1 VTTYIDRRIS
11 RAIKFLLYSVVIGAS
26 VGDLSPQ
33 AQSGAF
39 SPRLTRPRIAPVP
52 EQERNEAQ
60 RRMLASRPDFNIYK
74 TLARHPELY
83 SRWSELGRFLLNG
96 SSLPARHR
104 EMLMLRMGWL
114 CQSEYEW
121 AQHARIATSSAG
133 MTDQEIHRIAEG
145 QKAAG
150 WTDFER
156 ALLSMVDEL
165 RYNAMVSDATWS
177 ALRTEYSDQQMMEA
191 LFTAAQYQLVSMALN
206 SLGVQLDPGLRHRL
220 PRDLPLPP
228 LARPATGD
236 RISTPRIQPLRPDQW
251 TPQQRET
258 IAPQIREDGSVL
270 NLYATML
277 QHPRLYTPRASF
289 GTYLR
294 SETSLPPRTREL
306 LIMRTAFLI
315 GAEYEWAHH
324 VERARAAG
332 LNDRE
337 IARIAAGPNA
347 AGWNEESRAVLRAA
361 DELRREAFITNRT
374 WAVLAK
380 RYDTK
385 QLIEIVYT
393 VGGYTMTGLA
403 INCFGI
409 QTEPG
414 YPTFPRSNS
423 TGSGSDRA
431 PSKTHSQSAPG
442 RYRSRYRTDI
452 GEWTTWGGDAGFTRY
467 SPLDQINKDNVGKL
481 EVVWRW
487 KSLPHGPRPDGNL
500 KATPLMI
507 DGVLYTPTGIH
518 QVAAIDPATGKTLW
532 IFTPNPEDLGGRSQ
546 ALSNRGLAYWTDG
559 IRKRLFHNTL
569 DGRLL
574 SIDAK
579 TGRADSAFG
588 RNGTVNLRER
598 LVESR
603 PVPVLG
609 SSSPPTVVGD
619 VVIVQA
625 VGEATSPNKEATPG
639 HIRGYDVRTG
649 KLLWTFHTIPQ
660 AGEFGNET
668 WENGSWKYTGNT
680 GVWSMMSADMELGY
694 IYLPVE
700 SPTHDFYG
708 GHRLGDNLF
717 GESIV
722 CLDARTGKRVWHFQI
737 VHHGVWDYDLPAAP
751 ILHDITVDGRTI
763 KAVTVLTKQNMS
775 FVFDRV
781 TGRPVWPIEER
792 PVPQISVPG
801 ERQSPTQPFP
811 KKPAMYSRQG
821 YHEDDLID
829 FTPELNA
836 EALAIAK
843 RYVRGPM
850 YTPTTPVVEGGTQ
863 GTWVYP
869 GYGGGANWNGGA
881 FDPETGLM
889 FVPTRNSVMVASLTK
904 ADPALTNWNF
914 IRAPTD
920 YIRGPRGLP
929 INRPPWSVI
938 TATNM
943 NNGEHVWSRAIGGA
957 PAAIRNHPA
966 LKGLKLDF
974 DNMGQP
980 GVRPSPLVTKTL
992 LFLAE
997 AGNLSGDPGGP
1008 MFRAYDKLTG
1018 SVVAEIE
1025 LPSKATGAPM
1035 TYLHEGRQYIVIAVA
1050 TQQHPAE
1057 LVALA
1062 LPEGVAASASIA
1074 SRRAVADVTSGVA
1087 ISASLKELRAGREIY
1102 ARSCAACHGA
1112 KGEGAPGSTSP
1123 LSGLSDLEFIRRVVI
1138 HGSIKM
1144 PPMRTLLTKREI
1156 EQVSKFVAVEL
1167 NKK

>member
-1 VTTYIDRRIS
+1 MTACIDCRIS
-11 RAIKFLLYSVVIGAS
+11 RTSKLLLCGVVIATLTGS
-26 VGDLSPQ
+26 LSPL
-33 AQSGAF
+33 AQPGAF
-39 SPRLTRPRIAPVP
+39 STRLTKPRIAPVS
-52 EQERNEAQ
+52 EQGRTESQ
-60 RRMLASRPDFNIYK
+60 RQMLASRPDFNIYK
-74 TLARHPELY
+74 TLAHHPELY
-83 SRWSELGRFLLNG
+83 SRWSGFGRFILNG
-96 SSLPARHR
+96 SRLPARHR

-121 AQHARIATSSAG
+121 AQHARIATASAG
-133 MTDQEIHRIAEG
+133 LTDQEIQRIADG
-145 QKAAG
+145 PRAAG

-156 ALLSMVDEL
+156 ALLRLVDEL
-165 RYNAMVSDATWS
+165 RYDAMVGDATWR

-191 LFTAAQYQLVSMALN
+191 VFTAAQYQLVSMALN
-206 SLGVQLDPGLRHRL
+206 SLGVQLDAGLRHRL

-228 LARPATGD
+228 LARPATGA
-236 RISTPRIQPLRPDQW
+236 RLSTPRITPIPREQW
-251 TPQQRET
+251 TPQQREMIT
-258 IAPQIREDGSVL
+258 PQIKPDGSAL
-270 NLYATML
+270 NLYATIL
-277 QHPRLYTPRASF
+277 QHSGLYTPRASF

-294 SETSLPPRTREL
+294 RETSLPPRTREL
-306 LIMRTAFLI
+306 LIMRTAYLI

-324 VERARAAG
+324 VEYARAAG
-332 LNDRE
+332 LTDGE
-337 IARIAAGPNA
+337 IARIAAGPDA
-347 AGWNEESRAVLRAA
+347 AGWSGESKAVLRAA
-361 DELRREAFITNRT
+361 DELRREAFITDRT
-374 WAVLAK
+374 WNVLAK
-380 RYDTK
+380 SYNTK
-385 QLIEIVYT
+385 QLIEIVFT

-403 INCFGI
+403 INSFGI

-414 YPTFPRSNS
+414 YPAFPRSS
-423 TGSGSDRA
+423 RKGA
-431 PSKTHSQSAPG
+431 KSQGAA
-442 RYRSRYRTDI
+442 R

-467 SPLDQINKDNVGKL
+467 SPLDQINKDNVREL

-487 KSLPHGPRPDGNL
+487 KSLPHGSRPDGNL

-507 DGVLYTPTGIH
+507 DGVLYTPTGVH

-532 IFTPNPEDLGGRSQ
+532 IFTPSPEDLGGRSQ
-546 ALSNRGLAYWTDG
+546 ALSSRSLAYWTDG
-559 IRKRLFHNTL
+559 VRKRLFHNTL

-579 TGRADSAFG
+579 TGRADAAFG
-588 RNGTVNLRER
+588 RKGTVNLKEK
-598 LVESR
+598 LVTGR

-619 VVIVQA
+619 VVIAQS

-680 GVWSMMSADMELGY
+680 GVWSMMSADLELGY
-694 IYLPVE
+694 VYLPVE
-700 SPTHDFYG
+700 SASHDFYG

-751 ILHDITVDGRTI
+751 ILHDITVGGRTI

-781 TGRPVWPIEER
+781 TGKPVWPIEER
-792 PVPQISVPG
+792 PVPQIAVSG
-801 ERQSPTQPFP
+801 ERHSPTQPFP
-811 KKPAMYSRQG
+811 TKPAFYSRQG
-821 YHEDDLID
+821 YLEDDLID
-829 FTPELNA
+829 FTPELKA

-850 YTPTTPVVEGGTQ
+850 YMPTTPVVEGGTQ

-889 FVPTRNSVMVASLTK
+889 FVPTRNSVMVTSLTK

-920 YIRGPRGLP
+920 YIKGPRGLP

-938 TATNM
+938 TATDM
-943 NNGEHVWSRAIGGA
+943 NSGEHVWSRSIGGA

-980 GVRPSPLVTKTL
+980 GVRPSPLVTRTL

-1008 MFRAYDKLTG
+1008 MFRAYDKRTG
-1018 SVVAEIE
+1018 AVVAEIE
-1025 LPSKATGAPM
+1025 LPSKATSAPM
-1035 TYLHEGRQYIVIAVA
+1035 TYLHDGRQYIIIAVA
-1050 TQQHPAE
+1050 TREHPAE

-1062 LPEGVAASASIA
+1062 LPKGEAARESLAHQSSNADGAIVASS
-1074 SRRAVADVTSGVA
+1074 VAT
-1087 ISASLKELRAGREIY
+1087 SASLADLRAGRAIY
-1102 ARSCAACHGA
+1102 ARSCAACHGS
-1112 KGEGAPGSTSP
+1112 KGEGVIGSTSP
-1123 LSGLSDLEFIRRVVI
+1123 LTGLSDLAFIRRVVSQ
-1138 HGSIKM
+1138 GSIKM
-1144 PPMRTLLTKREI
+1144 PPMKTLLTKRQI
-1156 EQVSKFVAVEL
+1156 EQVSRFVVVEL
-1167 NKK
+1167 NRK

>member
-1 VTTYIDRRIS
+1 MTDCIDCGIS
-11 RAIKFLLYSVVIGAS
+11 RASKFLLYGVVIATLAALSGAS
-26 VGDLSPQ
+26 SPQ
-33 AQSGAF
+33 AQSRSF
-39 SPRLTRPRIAPVP
+39 SPRLTKPRVAPMP
-52 EQERNEAQ
+52 EQGRTEAQ
-60 RRMLASRPDFNIYK
+60 RQMLASRPDINVYK
-74 TLARHPELY
+74 TLAHHPELF
-83 SRWSELGRFLLNG
+83 SRWSGLGRFVMNG
-96 SSLPARHR
+96 SSLSARHR

-121 AQHARIATSSAG
+121 AQHARIATSAAG
-133 MTDQEIHRIAEG
+133 MTDREVHRIAEG
-145 QKAAG
+145 PKAAG

-156 ALLSMVDEL
+156 ALLRMADEL
-165 RYNAMVSDATWS
+165 RYDAMVGDATWR
-177 ALRTEYSDQQMMEA
+177 ALRTGYSDQQMMEA
-191 LFTAAQYQLVSMALN
+191 IFTVAQYQLVSMVLN

-228 LARPATGD
+228 LARPASGA
-236 RISTPRIQPLRPDQW
+236 RLSTPRLPPLGPGQW
-251 TPQQRET
+251 TPQQREL
-258 IAPQIREDGSVL
+258 IAPHIRTDGSVQS
-270 NLYATML
+270 LYATML
-277 QHPRLYTPRASF
+277 QHPLLYSTHSSF
-289 GTYLR
+289 GAYLGG
-294 SETSLPPRTREL
+294 ETALPPRMREL

-324 VERARAAG
+324 VERARGAG
-332 LNDRE
+332 LTDGE
-337 IARIAAGPNA
+337 IARIAAGPDA
-347 AGWNEESRAVLRAA
+347 VGWSEESQAVLRAA
-361 DELRREAFITNRT
+361 DELRREAFITDRT
-374 WAVLAK
+374 WSVLAK
-380 RYDTK
+380 RYSAK
-385 QLIEIVYT
+385 QLIEIIFT
-393 VGGYTMTGLA
+393 VGGCTMTGLA
-403 INCFGI
+403 INSFGI
-409 QTEPG
+409 QVEPG
-414 YPTFPRSNS
+414 YPVFPRSKQK
-423 TGSGSDRA
+423 DR
-431 PSKTHSQSAPG
+431 S
-442 RYRSRYRTDI
+442 SRGISR

-467 SPLDQINKDNVGKL
+467 SSLDQINKENVGTL

-487 KSLPHGPRPDGNL
+487 KSLPLGSRPDGNL
-500 KATPLMI
+500 KATPLMT
-507 DGVLYTPTGIH
+507 DGVLYTPTGVH

-532 IFTPNPEDLGGRSQ
+532 IFTPSPTDLGGGRTL
-546 ALSNRGLAYWTDG
+546 ALSSRGLAYWTDG
-559 IRKRLFHNTL
+559 VRKRLFHNTL

-588 RNGTVNLRER
+588 RNGVVNLRER
-598 LVESR
+598 LVEGR
-603 PVPVLG
+603 PVPILG
-609 SSSPPTVVGD
+609 SSSPPAVVGD
-619 VVIVQA
+619 VVIAQV

-668 WENGSWKYTGNT
+668 WENGSWKYSGNT
-680 GVWSMMSADMELGY
+680 GVWSMMSADLELGY
-694 IYLPVE
+694 VYLPVE
-700 SPTHDFYG
+700 TPAHDFYG

-737 VHHGVWDYDLPAAP
+737 VHHGLWDYDLPAAP
-751 ILHDITVDGRTI
+751 ILHDVTVGGRTI
-763 KAVTVLTKQNMS
+763 EAVTVLTKQNMS

-781 TGRPVWPIEER
+781 TGKPVWPIEER
-792 PVPQISVPG
+792 PVPQIAVPG

-811 KKPAMYSRQG
+811 TKPAPYSRQG

-829 FTPELNA
+829 FTPELKA

-843 RYVRGPM
+843 RYVSGPIYM
-850 YTPTTPVVEGGTQ
+850 PPTPVIEGGTQ

-889 FVPTRNSVMVASLTK
+889 FVPTRNSVMVAALAK
-904 ADPALTNWNF
+904 ANPALTNWNF

-929 INRPPWSVI
+929 INRPPWSAI
-938 TATNM
+938 TATDM
-943 NNGEHVWSRAIGGA
+943 NRGEHVWSRSIGGA
-957 PAAIRNHPA
+957 PEAIRNHPA

-1008 MFRAYDKLTG
+1008 MFRAYDKRTG
-1018 SVVAEIE
+1018 AAVAEIE

-1050 TQQHPAE
+1050 TREYPAE

-1062 LPEGVAASASIA
+1062 LPEDGVAGQSLV
-1074 SRRAVADVTSGVA
+1074 SRRAAAEGGNGMAIGTSQ
-1087 ISASLKELRAGREIY
+1087 KDLRAGRAIY
-1102 ARSCAACHGA
+1102 ARSCAACHGT
-1112 KGEGAPGSTSP
+1112 KGEGVSGSTSS
-1123 LSGLSDLEFIRRVVI
+1123 LVGLSDLEFIRRVVSR
-1138 HGSIKM
+1138 GSIKM
-1144 PPMRTLLTKREI
+1144 PPMRTLLTKRQI
-1156 EQVSKFVAVEL
+1156 EQVSKFVVVEL
-1167 NKK
+1167 NRR

>member
-1 VTTYIDRRIS
+1 VTDRIDCRIS
-11 RAIKFLLYSVVIGAS
+11 RASKFLLYGVVIATLAVLS
-26 VGDLSPQ
+26 GDLSPQ

-39 SPRLTRPRIAPVP
+39 SPRLTKPRVAPVT
-52 EQERNEAQ
+52 EEGQTETQ
-60 RRMLASRPDFNIYK
+60 RQMLASRPDLNVYK
-74 TLARHPELY
+74 TLAHHPELF
-83 SRWSELGRFLLNG
+83 SRWSGLGRLVMNR
-96 SSLPARHR
+96 SNLPARHR
-104 EMLMLRMGWL
+104 EILMLRMGWL

-121 AQHARIATSSAG
+121 VQHARIATSDAG

-145 QKAAG
+145 PKAVG

-156 ALLSMVDEL
+156 ALLYMVDEL
-165 RYNAMVSDATWS
+165 RYDAMVGDATWR

-191 LFTAAQYQLVSMALN
+191 VFTAAQYQLVSMALN

-228 LARPATGD
+228 LARPATGA
-236 RISTPRIQPLRPDQW
+236 RLSAPRLSPLGPGQW
-251 TPQQRET
+251 TPQQREL
-258 IAPQIREDGSVL
+258 IAPHIRTDGSVQ
-270 NLYATML
+270 NLYAIML
-277 QHPRLYTPRASF
+277 QHPLLYSTHASF
-289 GTYLR
+289 GAYLEA
-294 SETSLPPRTREL
+294 ETALPPRMREL

-315 GAEYEWAHH
+315 SAEYEWAHH
-324 VERARAAG
+324 VERARGAG
-332 LNDRE
+332 LTDRE
-337 IARIAAGPNA
+337 IARIAAGPDA
-347 AGWNEESRAVLRAA
+347 AGWSEESRAVLRAA

-374 WAVLAK
+374 WTALAK
-380 RYDTK
+380 RYSAK
-385 QLIEIVYT
+385 QLIEIIFT

-403 INCFGI
+403 INSFGI
-409 QTEPG
+409 QVEPG
-414 YPTFPRSNS
+414 YPSFPSPRQRGASSRS
-423 TGSGSDRA
+423 A
-431 PSKTHSQSAPG
+431 SQ
-442 RYRSRYRTDI
+442 
-452 GEWTTWGGDAGFTRY
+452 GEWATWGGDAGFTRY
-467 SPLDQINKDNVGKL
+467 SPLDQINKENVGTL

-487 KSLPHGPRPDGNL
+487 KSLPHGSRPDGNL

-507 DGVLYTPTGIH
+507 DGVLYTPTGVH

-532 IFTPNPEDLGGRSQ
+532 IFTPSPADLSGGRPLV
-546 ALSNRGLAYWTDG
+546 LSSRGLAYWTDG
-559 IRKRLFHNTL
+559 VRKRLFHNTL

-579 TGRADSAFG
+579 TGRADPAFG
-588 RNGTVNLRER
+588 LNGVVNLRER
-598 LVESR
+598 LVDGR
-603 PVPVLG
+603 PVPILG
-609 SSSPPTVVGD
+609 SSSPPTVVGN
-619 VVIVQA
+619 VVIAQA
-625 VGEATSPNKEATPG
+625 VSEATSPNKEATPG
-639 HIRGYDVRTG
+639 HIRGYDVRSG

-680 GVWSMMSADMELGY
+680 GVWSMMSADLDLGY

-700 SPTHDFYG
+700 TPTHDFYG

-722 CLDARTGKRVWHFQI
+722 CLDARTGKRIWHFQL
-737 VHHGVWDYDLPAAP
+737 VHHGLWDYDLPAAP
-751 ILHDITVDGRTI
+751 ILHDVTVDGRTI
-763 KAVTVLTKQNMS
+763 KAVTMLTKQNMS

-781 TGRPVWPIEER
+781 TGKPVWPIEER
-792 PVPQISVPG
+792 PVPQIAVPG

-811 KKPAMYSRQG
+811 TKPAMYSRQG

-829 FTPELNA
+829 FTPQLKA

-850 YTPTTPVVEGGTQ
+850 YTPPAPIIEGGTQ

-889 FVPTRNSVMVASLTK
+889 FVPTRNSVMVAALAK

-938 TATNM
+938 TATDM
-943 NNGEHVWSRAIGGA
+943 NRGEHVWSRSIGGA
-957 PAAIRNHPA
+957 PEAIRNHPA

-1008 MFRAYDKLTG
+1008 MFRAYDKRTG
-1018 SVVAEIE
+1018 AVVAEIE
-1025 LPSKATGAPM
+1025 LPSKASGAPM
-1035 TYLHEGRQYIVIAVA
+1035 TYLHEGRQYILIAVA
-1050 TQQHPAE
+1050 TREHPAE

-1062 LPEGVAASASIA
+1062 LPEGGIAGQSLA
-1074 SRRAVADVTSGVA
+1074 SRRAAANEVNGLVIGANQKD
-1087 ISASLKELRAGREIY
+1087 LRAGREIY
-1102 ARSCAACHGA
+1102 ARSCAACHGP
-1112 KGEGAPGSTSP
+1112 KGEGVSGSTSP
-1123 LSGLSDLEFIRRVVI
+1123 LIGLSDLEFIRRVVVR
-1138 HGSIKM
+1138 GSVKM
-1144 PPMRTLLTKREI
+1144 PPMRTLLTKRQI
-1156 EQVSKFVAVEL
+1156 EQVSKFVVVEL
-1167 NKK
+1167 NSK

>member
-1 VTTYIDRRIS
+1 MSAYLDRGIG
-11 RAIKFLLYSVVIGAS
+11 RARKFLLYGVVIATLAA
-26 VGDLSPQ
+26 LSGGRSPH

-39 SPRLTRPRIAPVP
+39 SPRLTKPRIAPVP
-52 EQERNEAQ
+52 EQERNDAQ
-60 RRMLASRPDFNIYK
+60 RQMLASRPDYNIYR
-74 TLARHPELY
+74 TLAHHTELF
-83 SRWSELGRFLLNG
+83 SRWSGLGRFVMNG

-121 AQHARIATSSAG
+121 AQHARIATSNAG
-133 MTDQEIHRIAEG
+133 MTDQEVHRIAEG
-145 QKAAG
+145 PKAAG

-156 ALLSMVDEL
+156 GLLRMVDEL
-165 RYNAMVSDATWS
+165 RYDAMVGDATWR
-177 ALRTEYSDQQMMEA
+177 ALRAEYSDQQMMEA
-191 LFTAAQYQLVSMALN
+191 VFTAAQYQLVSMALN

-220 PRDLPLPP
+220 PRDLPLPQ
-228 LARPATGD
+228 LARPAAGA
-236 RISTPRIQPLRPDQW
+236 RLSTPRIQPLGPEQW
-251 TPQQRET
+251 TPQQREM
-258 IAPQIREDGSVL
+258 IAPQIREGGRVL

-277 QHPRLYTPRASF
+277 QHPGLYTPRASF

-324 VERARAAG
+324 VERSREAG
-332 LNDRE
+332 LTDRE
-337 IARIAAGPNA
+337 IARIAAGPDA

-380 RYDTK
+380 QYNTK
-385 QLIEIVYT
+385 QLVEIVFT

-403 INCFGI
+403 INSFGI

-414 YPTFPRSNS
+414 YPAFPRSKQKGAS
-423 TGSGSDRA
+423 SRQA
-431 PSKTHSQSAPG
+431 SA
-442 RYRSRYRTDI
+442 

-487 KSLPHGPRPDGNL
+487 KSLPHGSRSDGNL

-507 DGVLYTPTGIH
+507 DDVLYTPTGVN

-532 IFTPNPEDLGGRSQ
+532 IFTPNPAEVGGGRPLT
-546 ALSNRGLAYWTDG
+546 LSSRGLAYWTDG
-559 IRKRLFHNTL
+559 ARKRLFHNTL

-574 SIDAK
+574 SIDAM

-598 LVESR
+598 LVEDR
-603 PVPVLG
+603 PVPILG
-609 SSSPPTVVGD
+609 SSSPPTVVGN
-619 VVIVQA
+619 VVIAQA
-625 VGEATSPNKEATPG
+625 VSEATSPNKEATPG
-639 HIRGYDVRTG
+639 HIRGYDARTG

-680 GVWSMMSADMELGY
+680 GVWSMMSADPELGY
-694 IYLPVE
+694 VYLPVE
-700 SPTHDFYG
+700 TPTHDFYG

-722 CLDARTGKRVWHFQI
+722 CLNARTGKRVWHFQI
-737 VHHGVWDYDLPAAP
+737 VHHGLWDYDPPAAP
-751 ILHDITVDGRTI
+751 ILHDITIDGRTI
-763 KAVTVLTKQNMS
+763 KAVTLLTKQNMS

-781 TGRPVWPIEER
+781 TGNPVWPIEER
-792 PVPQISVPG
+792 PVPQIVVHG

-811 KKPAMYSRQG
+811 TKPAMYSRQG

-829 FTPELNA
+829 FTPELRA
-836 EALAIAK
+836 EALAIAE

-850 YTPTTPVVEGGTQ
+850 YTPPTPIIGGGTQ
-863 GTWVYP
+863 GSWVYP
-869 GYGGGANWNGGA
+869 SYGGGANWNGGA

-889 FVPTRNSVMVASLTK
+889 FVPTRNSVMVAALSH

-914 IRAPTD
+914 IRAPTE
-920 YIRGPRGLP
+920 YIKGPRGLP

-938 TATNM
+938 TATDM
-943 NNGEHVWSRAIGGA
+943 NRGEHVWSRSIGGA
-957 PAAIRNHPA
+957 PDAIRNHPA
-966 LKGLKLDF
+966 LKSLKLDF

-1008 MFRAYDKLTG
+1008 MFRAYDKRTG
-1018 SVVAEIE
+1018 AVVAEIE

-1035 TYLHEGRQYIVIAVA
+1035 TYLREGRQYIVIAVA
-1050 TQQHPAE
+1050 TQRHPAE

-1062 LPEGVAASASIA
+1062 LPNGAGQSLA
-1074 SRRAVADVTSGVA
+1074 SRSTAGNVTSVAA
-1087 ISASLKELRAGREIY
+1087 ISASMNDLRAGREIY

-1112 KGEGAPGSTSP
+1112 NGEGVSGNTSP
-1123 LSGLSDLEFIRRVVI
+1123 LAGLSDLESIRRVVI
-1138 HGSIKM
+1138 QGSIKM

-1156 EQVSKFVAVEL
+1156 EQVIKFVAVEL
-1167 NKK
+1167 NRK

>member
-1 VTTYIDRRIS
+1 MAAYIDYRIS
-11 RAIKFLLYSVVIGAS
+11 RASKFLLYGAVIATMAAVSG
-26 VGDLSPQ
+26 GLSPQ
-33 AQSGAF
+33 AQPGAF
-39 SPRLTRPRIAPVP
+39 SPRLTRPRIAPVS
-52 EQERNEAQ
+52 EQERDEAQ
-60 RRMLASRPDFNIYK
+60 RQMLASRPDFNIYK
-74 TLARHPELY
+74 TLAAHPELY
-83 SRWSELGRFLLNG
+83 SRWSGLGRFVLNG
-96 SSLPARHR
+96 SSLPARQR

-133 MTDQEIHRIAEG
+133 MTDQEVHRIAEG
-145 QKAAG
+145 PKAAG

-156 ALLSMVDEL
+156 ALLRMVDEL
-165 RYNAMVSDATWS
+165 RYDAMVGDATWR

-191 LFTAAQYQLVSMALN
+191 VFTAAQYQLVSMALN

-220 PRDLPLPP
+220 PRDPPLPP
-228 LARPATGD
+228 LARPSTGA
-236 RISTPRIQPLRPDQW
+236 RLSTPRIPKLGPEQW
-251 TPQQRET
+251 TPQQREM
-258 IAPQIREDGSVL
+258 IAPQIRADGSVL
-270 NLYATML
+270 NLYATMI
-277 QHPRLYTPRASF
+277 QHPRLYAPRASF
-289 GTYLR
+289 GLYIR

-324 VERARAAG
+324 VEYARAAG
-332 LNDRE
+332 LTDVE
-337 IARIAAGPNA
+337 IARIAAGPDA
-347 AGWNEESRAVLRAA
+347 AGWSEESRAVLRAA

-374 WAVLAK
+374 WGVLAK
-380 RYDTK
+380 RYNTK
-385 QLIEIVYT
+385 QLIEIVFT

-403 INCFGI
+403 INSFGI
-409 QTEPG
+409 QVEPG
-414 YPTFPRSNS
+414 YPAFPRSIQKGKAS
-423 TGSGSDRA
+423 HRA
-431 PSKTHSQSAPG
+431 SM
-442 RYRSRYRTDI
+442 

-467 SPLDQINKDNVGKL
+467 SPLDQIDKDNVGNL
-481 EVVWRW
+481 EAAWRW
-487 KSLPHGPRPDGNL
+487 KSLTHGSSPDGNL

-507 DGVLYTPTGIH
+507 DGVLYAPAGIH
-518 QVAAIDPATGKTLW
+518 QVAAIDPATGETLW
-532 IFTPNPEDLGGRSQ
+532 IFTPNPADLGGGRPLR
-546 ALSNRGLAYWTDG
+546 LSSRGLAYWTDG
-559 IRKRLFHNTL
+559 VRKRLFHNTL

-588 RNGTVNLRER
+588 RNGAVNLRER
-598 LVESR
+598 LVEGR
-603 PVPVLG
+603 QVPILG

-619 VVIVQA
+619 VVIAQA

-639 HIRGYDVRTG
+639 HIRGYDARTG

-680 GVWSMMSADMELGY
+680 GVWSMMSADLELGY
-694 IYLPVE
+694 VYLPVE
-700 SPTHDFYG
+700 TPTHDFYG

-737 VHHGVWDYDLPAAP
+737 VHHGVWDYDPPAAP
-751 ILHDITVDGRTI
+751 ILHDITMNGRTI

-781 TGRPVWPIEER
+781 TGKPVWPIEER
-792 PVPQISVPG
+792 PVPQIAVPG
-801 ERQSPTQPFP
+801 ERLSPTQPFP
-811 KKPAMYSRQG
+811 TKPAMYSRQG

-829 FTPELNA
+829 FTPELKA
-836 EALAIAK
+836 EAMAIAK

-850 YTPTTPVVEGGTQ
+850 YTPTTPVVEGDTQ

-889 FVPTRNSVMVASLTK
+889 FVPTRNMPMVAALAK

-914 IRAPTD
+914 IRAPTE

-938 TATNM
+938 TATDM
-943 NNGEHVWSRAIGGA
+943 NRGEHIWSRSIGGA

-980 GVRPSPLVTKTL
+980 SVRPGPLVTRTL

-1008 MFRAYDKLTG
+1008 MFRAYDKRTG
-1018 SVVAEIE
+1018 AVVAEIE
-1025 LPSKATGAPM
+1025 LPSKASGAPM

-1050 TQQHPAE
+1050 AHQHPAE

-1062 LPEGVAASASIA
+1062 LPEGAAGQSLASL
-1074 SRRAVADVTSGVA
+1074 RATADSSSSVA
-1087 ISASLKELRAGREIY
+1087 ISASLKELRTGREVY

-1112 KGEGAPGSTSP
+1112 KGEGVSGSTSP
-1123 LSGLSDLEFIRRVVI
+1123 LVGLSDLEFIRRVVI
-1138 HGSIKM
+1138 QGSIKM
-1144 PPMRTLLTKREI
+1144 PPMRTLLTKRQI

-1167 NKK
+1167 NRK